1 MKETVDRWKN
11 ANTFLITGIF
21 AIIYFHYN
29 NHASHL
35 DLCFL
40 LGTFLRQKLGFNIIW
55 AAKPIKQDKPPKFTA
70 RYSRFRST
78 WKIAVTKI
86 GNINADYVQLLPLLL
101 SRLEEV
107 IIRILSDFGYS
118 FFIKYGEQKIWVG
131 EQKKRESLSVY
142 CGILKVRVAA
152 ASLVLREALM
162 LL

>member
-11 ANTFLITGIF
+11 TNTFLITAIF

-29 NHASHL
+29 NHISHL

-40 LGTFLRQKLGFNIIW
+40 LGAFLRQKLGFNIIW
-55 AAKPIKQDKPPKFTA
+55 AAKPIKQDKPQSSPA

-101 SRLEEV
+101 SRLEEE

-142 CGILKVRVAA
+142 CGIHKVRVAA